1 MPFDKRNV
9 ISYLGTQFDAFDV
22 RGLTEVDSLVLACVS
37 YYQVP
42 DEAAAARTHEGI
54 ALVDLYRADWFDD
67 LTCGLWDPD
76 GLVRLLGAIVASPR
90 FRPLRLCDY
99 VSEMDSHREKQ
110 FSACTLRFPSGDAYV
125 SFRGTDNTIVGWKE
139 DFNMA
144 FEAHVPSQ
152 ARAVRYLES
161 AVSLTAGRVFV
172 GGHSKGGNLAVYAT
186 AMCDPATHA
195 RIEAAFSHDG
205 PGFTRETLSSPSWKM
220 SVELIRKTV
229 PTSSLVGMLFEQ
241 QEEYVTVESTAV
253 GVLQHDPFSWVVEG
267 LGFLRK
273 EGISGGAG
281 FLDRGLNEWIASM
294 SREERES
301 FVDTLFSVLYASG
314 EDTFASLHSNWRTA
328 VPAMLAA
335 ASKLDEKERGHIARA
350 VTLIGEVL
358 FPDVAPFGASDP
370 NKVGRRQFRIGPAA
384 SPSEQVDSPSEQA

>member
-139 DFNMA
+139 DFNM
-144 FEAHVPSQ
+144 
-152 ARAVRYLES
+152 
-161 AVSLTAGRVFV
+161 
-172 GGHSKGGNLAVYAT
+172 SKIT
-186 AMCDPATHA
+186 IP
-195 RIEAAFSHDG
+195 
-205 PGFTRETLSSPSWKM
+205 
-220 SVELIRKTV
+220 
-229 PTSSLVGMLFEQ
+229 
-241 QEEYVTVESTAV
+241 
-253 GVLQHDPFSWVVEG
+253 
-267 LGFLRK
+267 
-273 EGISGGAG
+273 
-281 FLDRGLNEWIASM
+281 
-294 SREERES
+294 
-301 FVDTLFSVLYASG
+301 
-314 EDTFASLHSNWRTA
+314 
-328 VPAMLAA
+328 
-335 ASKLDEKERGHIARA
+335 
-350 VTLIGEVL
+350 
-358 FPDVAPFGASDP
+358 
-370 NKVGRRQFRIGPAA
+370 
-384 SPSEQVDSPSEQA
+384 DSP